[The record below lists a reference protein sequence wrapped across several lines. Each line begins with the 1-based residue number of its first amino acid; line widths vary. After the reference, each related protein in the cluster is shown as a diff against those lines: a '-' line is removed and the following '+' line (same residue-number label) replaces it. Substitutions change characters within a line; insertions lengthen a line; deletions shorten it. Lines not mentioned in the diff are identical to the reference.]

1 MVRALPGAAALAE
14 LCMLHAPSGTL
25 ALTDLAMNFGAAQRA
40 RLPLA
45 ARLYLGA
52 VLRRPCAPP
61 ASIALFLLDDPPAL
75 ADALRQLVP
84 VVECGENNN
93 KIYSISF
100 VFLFLNNNN

>member
-40 RLPLA
+40 RMPLA

-84 VVECGENNN
+84 VVECGENRTTT
-93 KIYSISF
+93 KSILSLSF
-100 VFLFLNNNN
+100 FFF